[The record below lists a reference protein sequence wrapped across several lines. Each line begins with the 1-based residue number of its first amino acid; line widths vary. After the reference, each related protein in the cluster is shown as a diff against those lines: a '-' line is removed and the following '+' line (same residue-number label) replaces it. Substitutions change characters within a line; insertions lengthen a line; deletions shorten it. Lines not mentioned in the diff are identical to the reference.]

1 MDVDIPQNE
10 EAMETDSPINIEHH
24 QPQLTRKD
32 SIIDPDGDEVMQGD
46 EDEEVYEEEDIEI
59 GEGGEEIEAEEEY
72 VEGEGDYDVDLEGG
86 DDQGIGETQEESLD
100 TEEGDFAVDTGATG
114 TAEDL
119 PSATQDDTSAPVQDA
134 ETTTTLDQHTSGE
147 KGTET
152 APAAA
157 DVAGKSQEETSQ
169 EVTEA
174 KVEDPAAQEHTE
186 DGRVEEAHENGHD
199 VDDEEEEGEHEEDQD
214 VDDEEEEG
222 EERYDLLTPETLP
235 PIILN
240 LPNARIALFNAIP
253 TDPELPLWF
262 SDRIAELCEDTLD
275 RVWCAIRF
283 EVDCLGKANEDDEMV
298 VIEKLMDLKMGD
310 VSSCSISFSSALFSL
325 FSTPPPQRSAME
337 R

>member
-10 EAMETDSPINIEHH
+10 EAMETDSPINIESQH
-24 QPQLTRKD
+24 PQLTRKD

-46 EDEEVYEEEDIEI
+46 EEEEVYEEEDIEI
-59 GEGGEEIEAEEEY
+59 GDGQEEGGEEIEAEEEY

-100 TEEGDFAVDTGATG
+100 TEEGDVGVDTGATG
-114 TAEDL
+114 TSEDL
-119 PSATQDDTSAPVQDA
+119 PSAVQDDTSAPVQNA
-134 ETTTTLDQHTSGE
+134 ETTIASDQHTSGE
-147 KGTET
+147 KGAET
-152 APAAA
+152 APVAA
-157 DVAGKSQEETSQ
+157 DVAGKSQEETQ
-169 EVTEA
+169 EVTETE
-174 KVEDPAAQEHTE
+174 VEDAAEVEHTE
-186 DGRVEEAHENGHD
+186 NEPLEGENEEGHD
-199 VDDEEEEGEHEEDQD
+199 VDNEEEEGEDQD

-240 LPNARIALFNAIP
+240 LPNTRIALFNIIP
-253 TDPELPLWF
+253 TEPELPLWF

-310 VSSCSISFSSALFSL
+310 VSLSSLASI
-325 FSTPPPQRSAME
+325 PNR
-337 R
+337 

>member
-1 MDVDIPQNE
+1 MDVDITQNE
-10 EAMETDSPINIEHH
+10 EAMETDSPINIEHQH
-24 QPQLTRKD
+24 PQLTRKD

-46 EDEEVYEEEDIEI
+46 EDEEVYEEEDIEL
-59 GEGGEEIEAEEEY
+59 GDGQEDEGEEIEAEEEY

-86 DDQGIGETQEESLD
+86 DDKGIGETQDESLD
-100 TEEGDFAVDTGATG
+100 TEEGDVAVDTGTTG

-119 PSATQDDTSAPVQDA
+119 PSATQEDTSASVQHA
-134 ETTTTLDQHTSGE
+134 ETTTTLDHTSPE
-147 KGTET
+147 KAGVET
-152 APAAA
+152 APVAA

-169 EVTEA
+169 EVTET

-186 DGRVEEAHENGHD
+186 DEPL
-199 VDDEEEEGEHEEDQD
+199 EGEHEEEHDAEE
-214 VDDEEEEG
+214 EEEEG

-240 LPNARIALFNAIP
+240 LPNSRIALFNAIA
-253 TDPELPLWF
+253 TEPELPLWF
-262 SDRIAELCEDTLD
+262 SDRIGELCEDTLD

-283 EVDCLGKANEDDEMV
+283 EVDCLGRANDDDEMV
-298 VIEKLMDLKMGD
+298 VSEKLMDLKMGD
-310 VSSCSISFSSALFSL
+310 VSSCSISFSIALSSL